1 MEAKMNLTKKEIEEI
16 GSYFELLTVKANLWN
31 KRNDYLRKVDQLYGE
46 IEEQDSLITELVK
59 DKRWHKRM
67 RFHEERQQDYLPF

>member
-31 KRNDYLRKVDQLYGE
+31 KRKACNKMKKRLLKKYGHR
-46 IEEQDSLITELVK
+46 T
-59 DKRWHKRM
+59 
-67 RFHEERQQDYLPF
+67 P